1 MVPRPVMRRRW
12 VDARLHELRQDVD
25 RLSARVSRLEE

>member
-1 MVPRPVMRRRW
+1 MRRRW